1 MSTAERMLNG
11 TTYED
16 TFLVDGVRTGFADY
30 AGPLARVSATDMGIK
45 VARAALARSGTAP
58 AGIDTVIGANVA
70 QTSTDAYLV
79 PRHIGLYAGVPQDRP
94 ALLVQRICGSG
105 FETIAQAADAIKLGK
120 AETALC
126 VGTESMSRNPVAAY
140 EHRTGFALGQVKFVD
155 TLWETLN
162 DPASDTFMGMTAE
175 NLARR
180 HRITREEVD
189 EFAALSFAR
198 AIAARN
204 RGFHA
209 GEIVALENE
218 TFEGEGLT
226 PRQLRLPR
234 GLDLWEEDSHIRPTD
249 RETLARLKPVFG
261 GVQTGGNSS
270 GIVDGAAAAVVA
282 HRDRLGDRL
291 GDRHGDR
298 HDGRTPLARVVAAC
312 AAGVPPEIMG
322 IGPVP
327 AIRGVLQL
335 AGMTLE
341 DIDLVEVNEAFGAQ
355 VIAVEREL
363 GLDREKLNV
372 NGGAIAIG
380 HPLAATGLRC
390 TITLARALR
399 ERRLRWGV
407 ASACVGGGQGIA
419 LLLEN
424 PEAA

>member
-1 MSTAERMLNG
+1 MSTDARPLLNG

-16 TFLVDGVRTGFADY
+16 TFLADGVRTGFADY

-45 VARAALARSGTAP
+45 VARAALARAGTDP
-58 AGIDTVIGANVA
+58 GDIDTVIAANVA

-79 PRHIGLYAGVPQDRP
+79 PRHVGLYAGVPQDRP

-105 FETIAQAADAIKLGK
+105 FETVAQAADAIKLGK
-120 AETALC
+120 AAAALC

-140 EHRTGFALGQVKFVD
+140 EHRTGFALGQVRFVD

-162 DPASDTFMGMTAE
+162 DPASDTFMGVTAE

-198 AIAARN
+198 AVAARN

-209 GEIVALENE
+209 REIVALENE

-282 HRDRLGDRL
+282 HRNRL
-291 GDRHGDR
+291 
-298 HDGRTPLARVVAAC
+298 DGQAPLARVVAAC

-335 AGMTLE
+335 AGMTLA
-341 DIDLVEVNEAFGAQ
+341 DIDLVEVNEAFAAQ

-399 ERRLRWGV
+399 ERGLRWGV

-424 PEAA
+424 PQAV